1 MTDQLVPGTPGRD
14 PYGSGASGALPAP
27 VALGPVPAAE
37 PAEPET
43 EVPSAESLLEALDRQ
58 QRLAAEALLGPV
70 VVLAGAGTGKTR
82 AITHR
87 IAYGIQAGVYPPNRV
102 MALTFTSRAAAE
114 LRGRLR
120 ELGAGPVAA
129 RTFHAAALKQLNF
142 FWPQVVGGTMPR
154 LIESKGR
161 MLGHA
166 AESLRLRLDT
176 AALRDMAAE
185 VEWRKVSMISI
196 EQYGLAA
203 RTTRTLPPKLDPD
216 QAVAL
221 LQAYEDIKDQRR
233 QLDFEDVLL
242 ATAGMI
248 EAEPW
253 VAQQVREQY
262 RFFVVDEY
270 QDVSPLQQTI
280 LDLWMG
286 DRRDLCVVG
295 DASQTIYSFAGAK
308 SAYLLDFA
316 SRFPEATVVRLE
328 RNYRST
334 SGITEAANRLMRG
347 RPGAL
352 TLVSAD
358 ADPDGDGTGTTAG
371 AGRGRGSAAVPGR
384 GEGFRAPQVSAF
396 PSDGAEARAV
406 AGAIAQQIASGI
418 APEDIAVLYRMNG
431 QSAVLEQALGDAGVS
446 YQVRGSQRFFDRPE
460 IKQAL
465 LALRG
470 ASVSISGE
478 PLFKSVSDVL
488 RGLGWSQQ
496 PPEQQGAVR
505 DRWESLDA
513 IMGLAERMPAGS
525 TFRAFTDE
533 LLERQAGQHE
543 PTVSAVTLAT
553 LHSAKGLEWEHVYLM
568 GLSEGL
574 VPISYAQTLE
584 AVDEERRL
592 LYVGITRARSGLRLS
607 WSRSGPQRSG
617 QREPSRFLAELDTR
631 ISGGGAKRG
640 G

>member
-1 MTDQLVPGTPGRD
+1 MTDQLVPGTPGPD
-14 PYGSGASGALPAP
+14 PYGSRAP
-27 VALGPVPAAE
+27 GGSAAGPVPGTAGLAPLVPVEAAE
-37 PAEPET
+37 EGPTAE
-43 EVPSAESLLEALDRQ
+43 ALLEALDDQ
-58 QRLAAEALLGPV
+58 QRLAAQALLGPV

-358 ADPDGDGTGTTAG
+358 ADPDGDGTGA
-371 AGRGRGSAAVPGR
+371 ARSGRGSAAVPGR

-396 PSDGAEARAV
+396 PSDGAEARAI

-496 PPEQQGAVR
+496 PPEQPGAVR

-617 QREPSRFLAELDTR
+617 QRERSRFLAELDTR
-631 ISGGGAKRG
+631 IAGGGAKRG
-640 G
+640 A